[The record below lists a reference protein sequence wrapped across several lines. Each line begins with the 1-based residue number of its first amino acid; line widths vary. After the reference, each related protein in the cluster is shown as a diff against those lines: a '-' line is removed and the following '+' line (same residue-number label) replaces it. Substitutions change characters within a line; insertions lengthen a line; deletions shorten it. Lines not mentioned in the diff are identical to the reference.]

1 MSAIAYQGIV
11 QMIKRYRGKLRENSL
26 YHNNGSTHLFELLTT
41 FLSTGKGSGEV
52 VPNYLDIGFNYS
64 TTSSALPEWKSL
76 LTSRVGVTSRTR
88 GYEDGLPAVK
98 CTWDLTA
105 NQMNSF
111 VQGSGQ
117 NPIILRVYAKADD
130 QDYLMEVQLVNSEGE
145 PITDYGLTQGESQ
158 EIYWTMSFIN
168 VESQGD

>member
-41 FLSTGKGSGEV
+41 FLSTGKGSDEV
-52 VPNYLDIGFNYS
+52 VPNYLDIGFKTSS
-64 TTSSALPEWKSL
+64 TTSGWKSL

-88 GYEDGLPAVK
+88 GYEDGLPVVK

-105 NQMNSF
+105 NQMNSL
-111 VQGSGQ
+111 VEGSGQ
-117 NPIILRVYAKADD
+117 NPIILRVYAKVDD
-130 QDYLMEVQLVNSEGE
+130 QDYLMEVQLVNSKGE

-168 VESQGD
+168 VESQDD